1 MLPDAYP
8 SHIHNYFSVP
18 ERSKTGGGPIHRVI
32 DPANKGK
39 LHFCKARKKTIWH
52 RRICALGVH
61 GRICA
66 LGVHAGGSC
75 PTERE
80 RERERKQKFFHKFP
94 RNLVWLELS
103 IKKLLLV
110 VLR

>member
-1 MLPDAYP
+1 MLPVAYP
-8 SHIHNYFSVP
+8 SQIHNYVSVP
-18 ERSKTGGGPIHRVI
+18 ERRKTGGRPIHRVI
-32 DPANKGK
+32 DLANKGK

-52 RRICALGVH
+52 RRICALGVR
-61 GRICA
+61 G
-66 LGVHAGGSC
+66 GGSC
-75 PTERE
+75 PTE